1 MRSNDTFLQLS
12 ARAIGVLGVLA
23 GATQM
28 GSKTNH
34 EDRTLRLRT
43 IGLGIVLCLLALG
56 PVQAGQ
62 AFPTPLVMLVSG
74 DLWAWDGTSA
84 PPRQLTT
91 WGYNDLPS
99 MSPDGTK
106 VAYTSLPQMVVEVLQ
121 REGGV
126 AGGALPS
133 NLWLFDLT
141 NGKGTRLADQPPG
154 ASFFTEGTPDL
165 GVARS
170 KPVWSPDG
178 SQIAWTEMTYPAD
191 TNSLVVYDFA
201 TSSAQTV
208 VADFPPQY
216 GVPVPMEVQ
225 WGQTGLLVWSDE
237 YDQQTTRDT
246 LTALVYAPNGTPIR
260 AIPIAQTQQRFSI
273 NHILLTDDGKEYIG
287 IEYNTGEWELVDPL
301 TGASQPASASPQ
313 LSSTVASA
321 SSILV
326 QPMPTG
332 VGQHDWQIIGADGSP
347 VAQLTTVSYASADTI
362 AISPDGAQV
371 AYLSATEGGNAQ
383 VSVWRSGFASPVPAP
398 PVDTPNYS
406 ALLWGQEGWHID
418 GGAISSATQNASA
431 CPGGLPQRL
440 TVGGQGRVLP
450 DTPNNLRTRPSV
462 TAARSGQIPVGATFV
477 VTAGPECSD
486 GIVWWAVDYGTISG
500 WTAESQD
507 GVYFVES
514 VR

>member
-1 MRSNDTFLQLS
+1 MRGNGTLLQLNAS
-12 ARAIGVLGVLA
+12 VIALLGVLA
-23 GATQM
+23 RAIQT
-28 GSKTNH
+28 GSMTHHSDKTM
-34 EDRTLRLRT
+34 RLRT

-56 PVQAGQ
+56 HVTAAQI
-62 AFPTPLVMLVSG
+62 FPTPLVMLVSG
-74 DLWAWDGTSA
+74 DLWAWDGTNA
-84 PPRQLTT
+84 PPRPLTT
-91 WGYNDLPS
+91 WGYNDQPS
-99 MSPDGTK
+99 LSPDGTK
-106 VAYTSLPQMVVEVLQ
+106 VAYTSLPQMVVDVLQ

-133 NLWLFDLT
+133 NVWVLDLT

-246 LTALVYAPNGTPIR
+246 LTALVYDPSGTPIR

-273 NHILLTDDGKEYIG
+273 NHILLTDDGKEYVG

-301 TGASQPASASPQ
+301 TGVSQPAPASPQ
-313 LSSTVASA
+313 LISTVASI
-321 SSILV
+321 SSIRL
-326 QPMPTG
+326 QPTPPG
-332 VGQHDWQIIGADGSP
+332 ADQHDWQIIGADGNP
-347 VAQLTTVSYASADTI
+347 AAQLSTVSYASADTI

-371 AYLSATEGGNAQ
+371 AYLSATEGGNTQ
-383 VSVWRSGFASPVPAP
+383 VSVWRRGFASPVPAP

-406 ALLWGQEGWHID
+406 ALVWGQQGWNVTV
-418 GGAISSATQNASA
+418 GTTPAATSIA
-431 CPGGLPQRL
+431 CAGTLPPRL

-450 DTPNNLRTRPSV
+450 DTPNNLRTSPSV
-462 TAARSGQIPVGATFV
+462 TAARSGQIPVGGTFTI
-477 VTAGPECSD
+477 TAGPECRD
-486 GIVWWAVDYGTISG
+486 GIVWWAVDYGTLSG
-500 WTAESQD
+500 WTAESQ
-507 GVYFVES
+507 GEAYFVEP
-514 VR
+514 VG